1 VHLSKIEMIGFKSFA
16 EKTVVDLESGI
27 TAVVGPNG
35 CGKTNICDAIRWVLG
50 EENVRLLR
58 GTRAEDVIFAGTDL
72 RKPVGFAEVSLT
84 VSDVRDALPVEY
96 SEVTVTRRAF
106 RSGDSEFLINNVPV
120 RLKDI
125 VDLFLGTG
133 LGRRAYSVMER
144 DMVDWILEDTS
155 GQRRRII
162 EEAAGVSKYK
172 ARRRETQGK
181 LDLTQRDLERVNDLI
196 GEVQRR
202 VGQLARQAA
211 KARRYERLAARIQQ
225 VETYAAAK
233 EFEAMAARRT
243 EVGKEL
249 EAIETRLA
257 EKASQMSVLEV
268 QIEQARLAVLEVD
281 KEANDL
287 GAKIAEVTASAQK
300 LETDKG
306 VLAER
311 GRSIDE
317 KLAEITLERA
327 EKQAALKLRQ
337 DLVEAKTAELAE
349 TRARLESLTKTYQEL
364 QGEHQRLDAELRARR
379 EETTATAQKRL
390 DGMKRAIDVAS
401 SLTEARTRRNHAGEA
416 LEKAQSKREWITNR
430 IGELRGEI
438 DRTDGEIG
446 NIKAGLAGD
455 GARLE
460 ELSRVITDVTGKIEL
475 IRAELQRLAEEGAR
489 ASSRHDVLK
498 ELVERYE
505 GYETG
510 VRALMQGER
519 GRRGVHGVVGDIVR
533 CTEPRYEPAL
543 AAALYNSL
551 QYVVVESKDNAF
563 DSVRMLKE
571 EKKGPATLL
580 LMDSIPGGD
589 PAPGEG
595 RGGGRGD
602 ARGDAPTGEGV
613 IGPVTG
619 FVDCEPRYRGVV
631 DYLLRDV
638 YVVESLDRA
647 FALTRQ
653 AGGVR
658 DFVTPDGDAV
668 LRGNIVRAGQNGG
681 STDALIGRREKLAQL
696 GERVEVLRNLSAEQT
711 RAFEELKKS
720 HEDLSREH
728 ASRKT
733 AYEDSL
739 RPLAE
744 REKVLESKRLERESL
759 ERSLAEL
766 DGEIQGVRAALEAAE
781 ADSARL
787 SEEHASLPK
796 EQGDL
801 FQGKAASDG
810 LEREVDG
817 LQKRLEE
824 TNVEML
830 KLEAAGGFIEQTLAR
845 VNGEAQ
851 VFGGDLTGLDE
862 RERDLNEKKRQIGED
877 HARLVGRVG
886 ALLEVLG
893 NLEGRRNEV
902 VGRKHDLETSVED
915 ARHRVKAILA
925 EKDEQM
931 SAKQALQSEL
941 NLIGV
946 TGDALKR
953 RMRDEFDVDLEAI
966 DLASFEPV
974 ENSEEELKTLRS
986 HLRALGPVNLVA
998 LEEFDTEKERYIF
1011 LKTQRDDLVK
1021 ARESLDEAI
1030 VQINKRA
1037 RSEFAETFEKVRKDF
1052 RKNFQKLFQG
1062 GDADLKLQDENDPLE
1077 SPVEILA
1084 QPTGKKLE
1092 NIALLSGGERAL
1104 TALAFL
1110 FAVYY
1115 TKPSP
1120 FCLLDEVDAPLDD
1133 SNVNRFVDL
1142 LKEFST
1148 MTQFLMVTHNKKTM
1162 ESASCLYGVTMQE
1175 PGVSRIVS
1183 VRLNHGDR
1191 EAGSAGA
1198 GGAAGASAN

>member
-1 VHLSKIEMIGFKSFA
+1 MHLSRIEMVGFKSFA

-84 VSDVRDALPVEY
+84 VSDVRDVLPVEY

-144 DMVDWILEDTS
+144 DMIDWILEDTA

-162 EEAAGVSKYK
+162 EEAAGISKYK
-172 ARRRETQGK
+172 ARRKETQGK
-181 LDLTQRDLERVNDLI
+181 LDLTARDLERVQDLI
-196 GEVQRR
+196 SEVQRR

-225 VETYAAAK
+225 VETYAAV
-233 EFEAMAARRT
+233 EEHRRMGARLA
-243 EVGKEL
+243 EVEREL
-249 EAIETRLA
+249 EAIATRLA
-257 EKASQMSVLEV
+257 EKASQMSLAEAE
-268 QIEQARLAVLEVD
+268 IEKTRLAVLEVD
-281 KEANDL
+281 AQANDL
-287 GAKIAEVTASAQK
+287 GGKIAEVTGSAQK
-300 LETDKG
+300 LETEKG

-311 GRSIDE
+311 GRSLEE
-317 KLAEITLERA
+317 KLAEAAAERT
-327 EKQAALKLRQ
+327 EKQAALKQKHDTL
-337 DLVEAKTAELAE
+337 EAKTAELAGAR
-349 TRARLESLTKTYQEL
+349 TRLESLSQACQGLQE
-364 QGEHQRLDAELRARR
+364 EHRRLEADLRARR

-390 DGMKRAIDVAS
+390 DGMKRAIDVAT
-401 SLTEARTRRNHAGEA
+401 SLTEARTRRHHAGEA
-416 LEKAQSKREWITNR
+416 LAKAQSKREWIANR

-438 DRTDGEIG
+438 ERTDGEVG
-446 NIKAGLAGD
+446 ALRAGLAGD

-460 ELSRVITDVTGKIEL
+460 ELDRVIKEVAGKIEL
-475 IRAELQRLAEEGAR
+475 IRAELQSLAEEGAR

-510 VRALMQGER
+510 VRTLMQGER
-519 GRRGVHGVVGDIVR
+519 ARQGVHGVVGDIVR

-551 QYVVVESKDNAF
+551 QYVVVESKDSAL
-563 DSVRMLKE
+563 DSVRALKE

-580 LMDSIPGGD
+580 VMDAIPGSE
-589 PAPGEG
+589 PGPEG
-595 RGGGRGD
+595 ERFS
-602 ARGDAPTGEGV
+602 GEGV
-613 IGPVTG
+613 IGPVAG
-619 FVDCEPRYRGVV
+619 FADCEPRYRGVV
-631 DYLLRDV
+631 DYLLRDI
-638 YVVESLDRA
+638 YLVESLDRA
-647 FALTRQ
+647 FLLSGE
-653 AGGVR
+653 AGGRR
-658 DFVTPDGDAV
+658 DFVTPDGDAI

-681 STDALIGRREKLAQL
+681 SGDALIGRREKLSQL
-696 GERVEVLRNLSAEQT
+696 NERVEAIRTLSAEQT
-711 RAFEELKKS
+711 RAFEELKRS
-720 HEDLSREH
+720 QESLIGEL
-728 ASRKT
+728 ASRKA
-733 AYEDSL
+733 AYVDAL

-744 REKVLESKRLERESL
+744 RERLLESRQLERDSL
-759 ERSLAEL
+759 EKTLAEL
-766 DGEIQGVRAALEAAE
+766 DGETAGLRSAIEAAE
-781 ADSARL
+781 ADVARL
-787 SEEHASLPK
+787 SEEHAALPR

-801 FQGKAASDG
+801 FVEKAASEG
-810 LEREVDG
+810 LERDLDG
-817 LQKRLEE
+817 LGKRLEE
-824 TNVEML
+824 TSAEML
-830 KLEAAGGFIEQTLAR
+830 KLGAAAGFIEETLAR
-845 VNGEAQ
+845 VGAEAQ
-851 VFGGDLTGLDE
+851 ALTGDLAGLDE
-862 RERDLNEKKRQIGED
+862 RERDLAEKKRQIGEE
-877 HARLVGRVG
+877 HGRLVGEVG
-886 ALLEVLG
+886 RLLETLSGLEVQRNEVLG
-893 NLEGRRNEV
+893 
-902 VGRKHDLETSVED
+902 RKRDLETAIED
-915 ARHRVKAILA
+915 ARHRIKAIQA
-925 EKDEQM
+925 EKDQ
-931 SAKQALQSEL
+931 QAASRQELQSEV

-946 TGDALKR
+946 TRDALKR
-953 RMRDEFDVDLEAI
+953 RMRDEFDVDLDSVDPAS
-966 DLASFEPV
+966 LAPA
-974 ENSEEELKTLRS
+974 ENCEEELKTLRG

-998 LEEFDTEKERYIF
+998 LEEFDTEKQRYDF

-1030 VQINKRA
+1030 LQINKRA
-1037 RSEFAETFEKVRKDF
+1037 RGEFADTFEKVRKDF

-1062 GDADLKLQDENDPLE
+1062 GDADLRLQDENDPLE

-1092 NIALLSGGERAL
+1092 HIALLSGGERAL
-1104 TALAFL
+1104 TAIAFI

-1133 SNVNRFVDL
+1133 ANVGRFVDL
-1142 LKEFST
+1142 LKEFSA

-1162 ESASCLYGVTMQE
+1162 ESASCLYGITMQE

-1183 VRLNHGDR
+1183 VRLAHG
-1191 EAGSAGA
+1191 ESPAGPAGP
-1198 GGAAGASAN
+1198 GEASAN